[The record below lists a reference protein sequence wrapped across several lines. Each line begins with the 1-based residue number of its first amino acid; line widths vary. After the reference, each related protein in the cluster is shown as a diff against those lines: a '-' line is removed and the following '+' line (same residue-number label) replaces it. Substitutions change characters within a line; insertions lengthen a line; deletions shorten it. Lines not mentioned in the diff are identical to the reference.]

1 MNESISDTENDLDKE
16 QQVTLSNSSS
26 LSNESTDKVWSDEWE
41 RRINLF

>member
-26 LSNESTDKVWSDEWE
+26 LSNESTDKV
-41 RRINLF
+41 

>member
-26 LSNESTDKVWSDEWE
+26 LSNESNDKV
-41 RRINLF
+41 